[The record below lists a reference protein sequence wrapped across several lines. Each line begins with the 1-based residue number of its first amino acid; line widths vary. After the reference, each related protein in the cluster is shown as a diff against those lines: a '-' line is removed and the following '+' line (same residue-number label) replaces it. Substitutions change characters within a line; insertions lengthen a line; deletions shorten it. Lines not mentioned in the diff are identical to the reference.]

1 MIRSLP
7 PRFPRE
13 GSLSFHIIN
22 SVMYLPITNCF
33 IWNVTFVS
41 YQNCSP
47 SPFLAYYWEARGV
60 ARTLVARAKDLT
72 LAPPSCLAQNLT
84 TFFGF
89 SVANR
94 SISAALSCTG
104 EFDGVFICFFT
115 LLLLYRIAFQS
126 ISFGIQSSLF
136 LLLFV
141 FLLVVSV
148 RLRNW
153 ELIHCTYADSK
164 KRS

>member
-7 PRFPRE
+7 PRSPRE
-13 GSLSFHIIN
+13 GSLSFHITN
-22 SVMYLPITNCF
+22 SVMYQPITNCF
-33 IWNVTFVS
+33 ICLFLIKIV
-41 YQNCSP
+41 SP

-60 ARTLVARAKDLT
+60 ARTFVARAKDLI